1 MNRLPAAGRIEDREV
16 GAPAAYRLFR
26 GLIRM
31 WLRLA
36 RRPIRVLG
44 DEPGTPR
51 SGPLLLVAGHPS
63 SFPAALILVAA
74 FGQAVRCF
82 LGAEHIDG
90 FWAKL
95 LGWGLGV
102 IPDRGDGA
110 SLDAACR
117 AADRGET
124 LLAFADPEP
133 PGGDGNANFGGRTAR
148 LAMGLAKRLAG
159 PDLIGAGAAPLAL
172 VPLHIFLPQP
182 PLESLQV
189 LIHLEPPIR
198 PEGSTPLTLPE
209 RSQREAEGAEQAAD
223 PDPVGTKELL
233 AALERAFRRNV
244 FRLRPADLRDFLSD
258 LEDVLRQDF
267 ESKPAT
273 PPERRPKLEGFAL
286 SEFLVNWA
294 EQENRM
300 DPGRLVSLRGE
311 LDSWRERRR
320 TLALRDIETETCG
333 PWMGSTFRRLVAWAE
348 TGAGFPVA
356 VFGLVNSLIALA
368 VLEAAGLGRIE
379 KPSEN
384 PRRWLGRAGIVLS
397 LFALQT
403 LIAYWRWGRSVAGAY
418 AVAAPVSALY
428 LWRYTWLLVHRS
440 RLLFWKVLN
449 SRARAQLEKIRA
461 QLLQDLNRARDA
473 YAERLGVAR

>member
-16 GAPAAYRLFR
+16 GTPAGYRLFR

-95 LGWGLGV
+95 LGRGLGV
-102 IPDRGDGA
+102 IPDRGDVA

-117 AADRGET
+117 AADRGEA

-133 PGGDGNANFGGRTAR
+133 PSGDGNANLGGRTAR
-148 LAMGLAKRLAG
+148 LTMELAKRLAG
-159 PDLIGAGAAPLAL
+159 PDLIGAGEAPLAL

-189 LIHLEPPIR
+189 LIHLEPPVR

-209 RSQREAEGAEQAAD
+209 RSRREAEHEEQAAD
-223 PDPVGTKELL
+223 SPQRAKELL
-233 AALERAFRRNV
+233 AALDRAFRRNV

-294 EQENRM
+294 EQENCM

-320 TLALRDIETETCG
+320 TLALREIETETCG
-333 PWMGSTFRRLVAWAE
+333 PWMGSTLRRSVAWAE

-379 KPSEN
+379 KRGESF
-384 PRRWLGRAGIVLS
+384 RRWLSRAGMI
-397 LFALQT
+397 LFIFAVQT
-403 LIAYWRWGRSVAGAY
+403 LIIYWRWGRSVAGAY
-418 AVAAPVSALY
+418 AVTAPVSALY

-440 RLLFWKVLN
+440 RLLFWKLLN
-449 SRARAQLEKIRA
+449 ARARAQLEKVRA

-473 YAERLGVAR
+473 YAERLGVAH